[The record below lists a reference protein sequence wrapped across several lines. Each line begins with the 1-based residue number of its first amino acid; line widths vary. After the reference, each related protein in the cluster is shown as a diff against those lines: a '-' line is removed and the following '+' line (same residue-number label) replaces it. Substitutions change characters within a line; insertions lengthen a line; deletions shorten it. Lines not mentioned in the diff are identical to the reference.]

1 MLKIKIF
8 NLVFF
13 MLVSLLFSINSY
25 STDIEVLDKNI
36 EQNWIDKYSKEKAI
50 VINNQIKESFLNLN
64 RMDAMLYGVQNDLSK
79 IIGAEF
85 NKQQNKEKYNK
96 DMLDGFISLRN
107 ECGELSDRISKVN
120 RLFNLLLSMR
130 SDDDRK
136 VLSWQLR
143 FTIKSELDSIK
154 NLGGV
159 RESDFSTTYSIFNS
173 DPVFDIYQGKCIKFK
188 KAYYSWLQANASF

>member
-64 RMDAMLYGVQNDLSK
+64 RMQAMLYGVQNDLSK

-85 NKQQNKEKYNK
+85 NKQKNKEKYNK
-96 DMLDGFISLRN
+96 DMLDGFISLQN
-107 ECGELSDRISKVN
+107 ECSDLPQRIGKVSS
-120 RLFNLLLSMR
+120 LFNLLLLMR
-130 SDDDRK
+130 SDEDRK
-136 VLSWQLR
+136 ILSWHLR
-143 FTIKSELDSIK
+143 LEIKSELDSIK

-159 RESDFSTTYSIFNS
+159 RESDFSTTYSTFNS
-173 DPVFDIYQGKCIKFK
+173 DPVFDIYKGKCIKFK
-188 KAYYSWLQANASF
+188 KVYYSWLQANSSI